1 MFYSPDANDHGLPFN
16 PLKSCIVPRP
26 IGWITT
32 LKPNGQVNLAPFSQF
47 NLIGFEPAYVMFSAN
62 THPPECDPKNSIL
75 NAERTGE
82 FVYNMATWDTREDV
96 VRSSRLMD
104 AETDDLQ
111 ALGLEARAGERVRTP
126 HLACAPVALECRHY
140 STLTLPGDSPDTT
153 HRIIVGRVVGIHIR
167 EEALTADGKLDIQR
181 IKPLA
186 RLGYMDYSV
195 VEETFEINLPEES
208 VSEGT
213 RRKMMGGA

>member
-1 MFYSPDANDHGLPFN
+1 MFYTPDNNDHGLPYN

-32 LKPNGQVNLAPFSQF
+32 LKENGRVNLAPFSQF
-47 NLIGFEPAYVMFSAN
+47 NLIGFEPAYIMFSAN
-62 THPPECDPKNSIL
+62 THPPGFEPKNSIS

-82 FVYNMATWDTREDV
+82 FVYNMATWEMREAV

-104 AETDDLQ
+104 TETDDLET
-111 ALGLEARAGERVRTP
+111 LGLLPVAGRAITTP
-126 HLACAPVALECRHY
+126 HLACAPVAFECRYY
-140 STLTLPGDSPDTT
+140 STLTLPGDSPNTT
-153 HRIIVGRVVGIHIR
+153 HRVVVGRVVGVHIR
-167 EEALTADGKLDIQR
+167 EEALSPDGRLDVPR
-181 IKPLA
+181 LKPLA
-186 RLGYMDYSV
+186 RLGYMDYSAV
-195 VEETFEINLPEES
+195 DKVFEINLPEDT